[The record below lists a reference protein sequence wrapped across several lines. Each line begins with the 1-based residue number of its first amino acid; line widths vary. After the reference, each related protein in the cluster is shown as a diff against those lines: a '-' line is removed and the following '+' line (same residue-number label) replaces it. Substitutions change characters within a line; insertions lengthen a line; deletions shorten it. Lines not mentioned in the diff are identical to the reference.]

1 MVNYSDLNDAE
12 IAQKVFFW
20 VNSELCQKGGLA
32 HFFNGEFFYSPAGE
46 AAKKFDP
53 CNNHADAWPII
64 AESKITMLACD
75 DLWIACP
82 SGSVIDGDTS
92 ESQSLMYVNSWSKC
106 PCMSDVNPLRA
117 AMVVFLMMQEAK
129 NG

>member
-1 MVNYSDLNDAE
+1 MVDYSKLSDFEINKAVALTVNPVLAE
-12 IAQKVFFW
+12 KECYDISGRAVFHDKRGTCGF
-20 VNSELCQKGGLA
+20 S
-32 HFFNGEFFYSPAGE
+32 FIS
-46 AAKKFDP
+46 DP
-53 CNNHADAWPII
+53 ADAWPII
-64 AESKITMLACD
+64 ADSKITMLACD

-106 PCMSDVNPLRA
+106 PCMVDINPLRA
-117 AMVVFLMMQEAK
+117 AMIVFLMMQDAK